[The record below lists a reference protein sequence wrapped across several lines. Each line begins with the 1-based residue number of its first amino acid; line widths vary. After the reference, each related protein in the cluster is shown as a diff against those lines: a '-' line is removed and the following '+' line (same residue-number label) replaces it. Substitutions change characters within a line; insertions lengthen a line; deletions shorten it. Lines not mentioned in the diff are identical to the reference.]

1 MSKVKIAE
9 AVGSADNGGRGLSA
23 AIEAAMAQAVLDMNA
38 MGIADDTPGE
48 RLAKILGPEWADK
61 VGADAIRG
69 AKTDARLRVR
79 KEWAERDEAERQ
91 AAAEA
96 LAKEG

>member
-48 RLAKILGPEWADK
+48 RLAEILGPEWAHL

-69 AKTDARLRVR
+69 AKADARLRVR
-79 KEWAERDEAERQ
+79 KEWAAAAEADRA